1 MVNAHVIT
9 RYVSSMLWYISVA
22 VFRVYMSTNYMGMS
36 TKYIHVHRI
45 CKDSH
50 KQMRRMPNLYLI
62 WMKENKETSKSDSI
76 QRNEAES
83 VN

>member
-1 MVNAHVIT
+1 MA
-9 RYVSSMLWYISVA
+9 
-22 VFRVYMSTNYMGMS
+22 MSTNYMAMS
-36 TKYIHVHRI
+36 TKYIHVHKI
-45 CKDSH
+45 CMDSH

-76 QRNEAES
+76 QRNESES

>member
-1 MVNAHVIT
+1 MA
-9 RYVSSMLWYISVA
+9 
-22 VFRVYMSTNYMGMS
+22 MS
-36 TKYIHVHRI
+36 TKYIHVHKI
-45 CKDSH
+45 CMDSH

-76 QRNEAES
+76 QRNESES